1 MQTWIGFLRAVNVGK
16 RKYLMADLRAAM
28 SAAGFTDVETHIQT
42 GNVRFST
49 PLTDREEVSAQVE
62 SVLLADRGFEVPVV
76 LLTPE
81 ELRSLAV
88 EGLGLGADLEPDAHY
103 IAVAAAEVSVM
114 VGGATSVTAGTG
126 VATKTV
132 TGGATLGAA
141 GVRASTTSVPGTN
154 VDFTL
159 TLFPAVVQVGDNFFR
174 SLRNSSQ
181 DAAVDTVQ
189 VGQQVRWTVTGSAS
203 HTVEST
209 GTPTFTSS
217 GNLGKGSTYTITF
230 GSAGTYTFDCAIH
243 GAAQMSGR
251 IVVVP

>member
-1 MQTWIGFLRAVNVGK
+1 MM
-16 RKYLMADLRAAM
+16 RKLAAALGALVALGACGGGGDGGGNGPATPT
-28 SAAGFTDVETHIQT
+28 SFQLSGGDNQALPTNGQLAA
-42 GNVRFST
+42 
-49 PLTDREEVSAQVE
+49 PLSVKVLDQNGDGIAGITVDW
-62 SVLLADRGFEVPVV
+62 SVLSGTVTL
-76 LLTPE
+76 
-81 ELRSLAV
+81 
-88 EGLGLGADLEPDAHY
+88 
-103 IAVAAAEVSVM
+103 